1 MVDKE
6 WHKYRYS
13 LIFNFFSKKKVL
25 EAAGSSPAGPT
36 SNKATN
42 VKALVAFLLRH
53 YFDWSNLYL

>member
-6 WHKYRYS
+6 WHKYGYS

-36 SNKATN
+36 SNKVTN
-42 VKALVAFLLRH
+42 VKALVAFYIAPL
-53 YFDWSNLYL
+53 F